1 MERARFG
8 GTGRA
13 MPREVKLEIRDR
25 LLAGE
30 TWVQVAAVIGI
41 SQATI
46 ARMLNE
52 AGGMPPRWSA
62 RSVSQLSVA
71 QREDISLGLA
81 AGKSYAELGREVGCH
96 RSTIK
101 REIDRQRDPRGN
113 GYGRDGYRAWRA
125 DRDAYTRARRAKPS
139 KLASN
144 RRLHDV
150 VEAGLIK
157 HWSPNQI
164 SIRLVVDFPDDLE
177 MRVSHETIYQSL
189 FVQAKGGFRKDLVQ
203 CLRTGRTRRRAQS
216 RVTRAGSIKD
226 MVMISDRPAEIED
239 RAVPGHWEG
248 DLILGRNNRSAI
260 VTLVERSTRFLMM
273 IALPDDHKAETV
285 ATAIAEH
292 ITTLPAQLRR
302 SITWDQGSEM
312 TEHVKFTI
320 ATDIAVYFC
329 DPHSPWQRGTNE
341 NTNGLIRQYF
351 PKGTDLSIH
360 PQSELDRVTDELNG
374 RPRETLGAMTPS
386 EKFTELVALTV

>member
-1 MERARFG
+1 MGRARFG

-30 TWVQVAAVIGI
+30 TWVHVAAAIGI
-41 SQATI
+41 CQGTI
-46 ARMLNE
+46 ARVLNE

-62 RSVSQLSVA
+62 RSSSQLSCA

-81 AGKSYAELGREVGCH
+81 AGKSYAQLGREIGCH

-101 REIDRQRDPRGN
+101 REVDRQRDRHDNP
-113 GYGRDGYRAWRA
+113 YGRVGYRAWRA
-125 DRDAYTRARRAKPS
+125 DCDAYQRARRTKDS
-139 KLASN
+139 KLTTN
-144 RRLHDV
+144 QQLHDV
-150 VEAGLIK
+150 VEAGLVK
-157 HWSPNQI
+157 HWSPRQI
-164 SIRLVVDFPDDLE
+164 SIRLVIDFPDDLE

-189 FVQAKGGFRKDLVQ
+189 FVQAKGGFRDDLVK

-260 VTLVERSTRFLMM
+260 VTLVERSTRYLMM

-285 ATAIAEH
+285 AAAIAKH

-312 TEHVKFTI
+312 AEHVKFTI

-351 PKGTDLSIH
+351 PKGTNLSVH

-374 RPRETLGAMTPS
+374 RPRETLGGMTPS

>member
-1 MERARFG
+1 MGRARFG

-30 TWVQVAAVIGI
+30 TWVHVAAAIGI
-41 SQATI
+41 CQGTI
-46 ARMLNE
+46 ARVLNE

-62 RSVSQLSVA
+62 RSSSQLTCA

-81 AGKSYAELGREVGCH
+81 AGKSYAQLGREIGCH

-101 REIDRQRDPRGN
+101 REVDRQLDRHENP
-113 GYGRDGYRAWRA
+113 YGRDGYRAWRA
-125 DRDAYTRARRAKPS
+125 DRDAYRRARRAKDS
-139 KLASN
+139 KLTTN

-150 VEAGLIK
+150 VEAGLVK
-157 HWSPNQI
+157 HWSPRQI
-164 SIRLVVDFPDDLE
+164 SIRLVIDFPDDLE

-189 FVQAKGGFRKDLVQ
+189 FVQAKGGFRDDLVK
-203 CLRTGRTRRRAQS
+203 CLRTGRTRRRTQS
-216 RVTRAGSIKD
+216 RMTRAGSIKD

-285 ATAIAEH
+285 AAAIAKH

-312 TEHVKFTI
+312 AEHVKFTI

-351 PKGTDLSIH
+351 PKGTDLSVH
-360 PQSELDRVTDELNG
+360 PQSELDRVADELNG
-374 RPRETLGAMTPS
+374 RPRETLGGMTPS
-386 EKFTELVALTV
+386 EKFAELVALTV

>member
-1 MERARFG
+1 MVRARFG
-8 GTGRA
+8 GRGRA

-30 TWVQVAAVIGI
+30 TWAFVAAAVGI
-41 SQATI
+41 SQVTI

-62 RSVSQLSVA
+62 RSSSQLSVA
-71 QREDISLGLA
+71 QREDISLGVA
-81 AGKSYAELGREVGCH
+81 SGKSNADIARQVGCH

-101 REIDRQRDPRGN
+101 RELDRHHTQHG
-113 GYGRDGYRAWRA
+113 GGRQAYRAWSA
-125 DRDAYTRARRAKPS
+125 DRDAYTRSRRPKDS
-139 KLASN
+139 KLATN
-144 RRLHDV
+144 RQLHDY
-150 VEAGLIK
+150 VEAGLVK

-164 SIRLVVDFPDDLE
+164 SIRLVVEFPDDLE
-177 MRVSHETIYQSL
+177 MRVSYETIYQSL

-216 RVTRAGSIKD
+216 RVTRAGAIKD

-260 VTLVERSTRFLMM
+260 VTLVERQTRFLMM
-273 IALPDDHKAETV
+273 IALPMDHQAETV
-285 ATAIAEH
+285 AAAIAGH
-292 ITTLPAQLRR
+292 ITTLPAQLLR
-302 SITWDQGSEM
+302 SITWDQGREM
-312 TEHVKFTI
+312 AEHVKFTI
-320 ATDIAVYFC
+320 ATDVAVYFC

-351 PKGTDLSIH
+351 PKGTDLSVH

>member
-1 MERARFG
+1 MRKRARFG
-8 GTGRA
+8 GKGRA

-30 TWVQVAAVIGI
+30 TWRYVAAVIGI
-41 SQATI
+41 SQMTI
-46 ARMLNE
+46 ARVLNE

-62 RSVSQLSVA
+62 RSSCQLSVA
-71 QREDISLGLA
+71 QREDISLGIA
-81 AGKSYAELGREVGCH
+81 AGKSNADIARQIGCH

-101 REIDRQRDPRGN
+101 REIDRQHDRHGN

-139 KLASN
+139 KLAVN
-144 RRLHDV
+144 RRLHDF
-150 VEAGLIK
+150 VEAGLVK

-260 VTLVERSTRFLMM
+260 VTLVERQTRFLMM
-273 IALPDDHKAETV
+273 IA
-285 ATAIAEH
+285 
-292 ITTLPAQLRR
+292 
-302 SITWDQGSEM
+302 
-312 TEHVKFTI
+312 
-320 ATDIAVYFC
+320 
-329 DPHSPWQRGTNE
+329 
-341 NTNGLIRQYF
+341 
-351 PKGTDLSIH
+351 
-360 PQSELDRVTDELNG
+360 
-374 RPRETLGAMTPS
+374 
-386 EKFTELVALTV
+386 